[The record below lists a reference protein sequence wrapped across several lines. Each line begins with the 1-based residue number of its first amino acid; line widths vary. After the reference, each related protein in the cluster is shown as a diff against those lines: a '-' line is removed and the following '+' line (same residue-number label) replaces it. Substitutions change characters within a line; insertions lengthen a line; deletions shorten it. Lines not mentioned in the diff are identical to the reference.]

1 MASLVSAAQRR
12 KQRRLRSRWRHEQQS
27 IAAVLAM
34 EESGTQH
41 YTMEEDESVPELGGR
56 PAPLVEPRP
65 QEEIRRHKGV
75 GFELVLDPVVPQ
87 LGQELVDE
95 PTVVS
100 QPEFQQHSVEQNVD
114 IPVRGGV
121 GHRGD
126 LLAGVI
132 SDLAHLEEVRGP
144 TAVEVMRWFVD
155 PARDFTLTSEEQYSM
170 VRLMPDYAGRYTAS
184 PGRHM
189 NIAPRAGAR
198 ARAADPGADRGGGG
212 RAVHR
217 DSGG

>member
-27 IAAVLAM
+27 IAAALAM
-34 EESGTQH
+34 EASGTQH
-41 YTMEEDESVPELGGR
+41 NTMEEDESVPELGGR
-56 PAPLVEPRP
+56 PAPFVEPRP
-65 QEEIRRHKGV
+65 QEEIRQHKV

-87 LGQELVDE
+87 LRHELAEE

-100 QPEFQQHSVEQNVD
+100 QFQQHSVEQNVD

-132 SDLAHLEEVRGP
+132 SDLAHLERVRGP
-144 TAVEVMRWFVD
+144 TAMEVMRWFVD
-155 PARDFTLTSEEQYSM
+155 PARGFTLTSEEQYSM

-184 PGRHM
+184 PGG
-189 NIAPRAGAR
+189 I
-198 ARAADPGADRGGGG
+198 
-212 RAVHR
+212 
-217 DSGG
+217 